1 MKITTIAKT
10 SLALGL
16 LTTGVITTTTQAA
29 NATTPS
35 STKVET
41 PQQTAN
47 ATTPSSTKVEAPQQ
61 AANATTPSSTKVEAP
76 QQTPN
81 ATTPSSTK
89 VETPQ
94 QTPNA
99 TTPSSTKVEAPQQ
112 AANATTPSS
121 TKVEAPQQAANATTL
136 SSTKVETPQQT
147 PNAPTPPST
156 KVETPQQAANAT
168 TPSSTKVETPQ
179 QTPNATT
186 PSSTKVETPQSPT
199 TKQVPTEINPKFK
212 DLRAYYT
219 KPSLEFK
226 NEIGIILKKWTTIRF
241 MNVVP
246 DYFIYKIALVGKDDK
261 KYGEGVHRNV
271 DVFVVLEEN
280 NYNLEK
286 YSVGGITKSN
296 SKKVDHKAGVRIT
309 KEDNKGTISHDVSE
323 FKITKEQIS
332 LKELDFKLRKQLVEN
347 HNLYGNVGSGK
358 IVIKMKNG
366 GKYTFELHKK
376 LQENRMA
383 DVIDGT
389 NIDNIE
395 VNIK

>member
-1 MKITTIAKT
+1 MEHTTIKITTIAKT

-29 NATTPS
+29 NATTPP
-35 STKVET
+35 STKVEA

-47 ATTPSSTKVEAPQQ
+47 ATTPPSTKV
-61 AANATTPSSTKVEAP
+61 T
-76 QQTPN
+76 
-81 ATTPSSTK
+81 
-89 VETPQ
+89 
-94 QTPNA
+94 
-99 TTPSSTKVEAPQQ
+99 
-112 AANATTPSS
+112 
-121 TKVEAPQQAANATTL
+121 
-136 SSTKVETPQQT
+136 
-147 PNAPTPPST
+147 TPPST
-156 KVETPQQAANAT
+156 NTPQPMQ
-168 TPSSTKVETPQ
+168 STK
-179 QTPNATT
+179 
-186 PSSTKVETPQSPT
+186 SDTPQSPT

-332 LKELDFKLRKQLVEN
+332 LKELDFKLRKQLIEKN
-347 HNLYGNVGSGK
+347 NLYGNVGSGK

>member
-1 MKITTIAKT
+1 MKMRTIAKT

-16 LTTGVITTTTQAA
+16 LTTCAITVTTQSVKAEKVQSTKVDKVPTLKGERLAMINITTGANTATTQAA
-29 NATTPS
+29 NTRQERTSKLEKAPNTNEEKTSTSKIEKISQPKQEAQKSLNISATPAPKQEQSQTTTESATPKTKVTTPQS
-35 STKVET
+35 INTQQTKVT
-41 PQQTAN
+41 
-47 ATTPSSTKVEAPQQ
+47 
-61 AANATTPSSTKVEAP
+61 
-76 QQTPN
+76 
-81 ATTPSSTK
+81 
-89 VETPQ
+89 
-94 QTPNA
+94 
-99 TTPSSTKVEAPQQ
+99 
-112 AANATTPSS
+112 
-121 TKVEAPQQAANATTL
+121 
-136 SSTKVETPQQT
+136 
-147 PNAPTPPST
+147 TPPST
-156 KVETPQQAANAT
+156 NTPQPMQ
-168 TPSSTKVETPQ
+168 STK
-179 QTPNATT
+179 
-186 PSSTKVETPQSPT
+186 SDTPQSPT
-199 TKQVPTEINPKFK
+199 IKQAQTDMTPKYE
-212 DLRAYYT
+212 DLRSYYT

-296 SKKVDHKAGVRIT
+296 SKKVNHKAGVRIT

-332 LKELDFKLRKQLVEN
+332 LKELDFKLRKQLIEKN
-347 HNLYGNVGSGK
+347 NLYGNVGSGK

-376 LQENRMA
+376 LQEYRMA

>member
-16 LTTGVITTTTQAA
+16 LTTGVIKTTTQAA

-35 STKVET
+35 STKVEAPQST
-41 PQQTAN
+41 PPSTKIEAPQSTPPSTKIEAPQSKPNATTPPSTKVEAPQQTAN
-47 ATTPSSTKVEAPQQ
+47 ATTPPSTKV
-61 AANATTPSSTKVEAP
+61 T
-76 QQTPN
+76 
-81 ATTPSSTK
+81 
-89 VETPQ
+89 
-94 QTPNA
+94 
-99 TTPSSTKVEAPQQ
+99 
-112 AANATTPSS
+112 
-121 TKVEAPQQAANATTL
+121 
-136 SSTKVETPQQT
+136 
-147 PNAPTPPST
+147 TPPST
-156 KVETPQQAANAT
+156 NTPQPMQ
-168 TPSSTKVETPQ
+168 STK
-179 QTPNATT
+179 
-186 PSSTKVETPQSPT
+186 SDTPQSPT

-332 LKELDFKLRKQLVEN
+332 LKELDFKLRKQLIEKN
-347 HNLYGNVGSGK
+347 NLYGNVGSGK

>member
-16 LTTGVITTTTQAA
+16 LTTGVITMTT
-29 NATTPS
+29 
-35 STKVET
+35 
-41 PQQTAN
+41 
-47 ATTPSSTKVEAPQQ
+47 Q

-76 QQTPN
+76 QSTPPSTKIEAPQSKPN
-81 ATTPSSTK
+81 ATTP
-89 VETPQ
+89 P
-94 QTPNA
+94 
-99 TTPSSTKVEAPQQ
+99 STKVEAPQQ
-112 AANATTPSS
+112 TANAT
-121 TKVEAPQQAANATTL
+121 
-136 SSTKVETPQQT
+136 
-147 PNAPTPPST
+147 TPPST
-156 KVETPQQAANAT
+156 KVTTPPSTNTPQPMQ
-168 TPSSTKVETPQ
+168 STK
-179 QTPNATT
+179 
-186 PSSTKVETPQSPT
+186 SDTPQSPT

-332 LKELDFKLRKQLVEN
+332 LKELDFKLRKQLIEKN
-347 HNLYGNVGSGK
+347 NLYGNVGSGK

>member
-35 STKVET
+35 STKVEAPQST
-41 PQQTAN
+41 P
-47 ATTPSSTKVEAPQQ
+47 PSTKVEAPQ
-61 AANATTPSSTKVEAP
+61 SK
-76 QQTPN
+76 PN
-81 ATTPSSTK
+81 ATTPPSTK

-99 TTPSSTKVEAPQQ
+99 TTPPSTKV
-112 AANATTPSS
+112 T
-121 TKVEAPQQAANATTL
+121 
-136 SSTKVETPQQT
+136 
-147 PNAPTPPST
+147 TPPST
-156 KVETPQQAANAT
+156 NTPQPMQ
-168 TPSSTKVETPQ
+168 STK
-179 QTPNATT
+179 
-186 PSSTKVETPQSPT
+186 SDTPQSPT

-286 YSVGGITKSN
+286 YSVGVITKSN

-309 KEDNKGTISHDVSE
+309 KEDNKGIISHDVSE

-332 LKELDFKLRKQLVEN
+332 LKELDFKLRKQLIEKN
-347 HNLYGNVGSGK
+347 NLYGNVGSGK

>member
-35 STKVET
+35 STKVEA

-47 ATTPSSTKVEAPQQ
+47 ATTPH
-61 AANATTPSSTKVEAP
+61 
-76 QQTPN
+76 
-81 ATTPSSTK
+81 
-89 VETPQ
+89 
-94 QTPNA
+94 
-99 TTPSSTKVEAPQQ
+99 
-112 AANATTPSS
+112 
-121 TKVEAPQQAANATTL
+121 
-136 SSTKVETPQQT
+136 
-147 PNAPTPPST
+147 
-156 KVETPQQAANAT
+156 
-168 TPSSTKVETPQ
+168 STKVETPQ

-186 PSSTKVETPQSPT
+186 PSSTKVETTQAANATTPSSTKVEVPQSTPLSTKVEAPQSKPNATTPPSSNVDTSPPQSPT

-219 KPSLEFK
+219 KPSIEFK

-309 KEDNKGTISHDVSE
+309 KEDNKGIISHDVSE

-332 LKELDFKLRKQLVEN
+332 LKELDFKLRKQLIEKN
-347 HNLYGNVGSGK
+347 NLYGNVGSGK

-383 DVIDGT
+383 YVIDGT

>member
-16 LTTGVITTTTQAA
+16 LTTGVITTTTQ
-29 NATTPS
+29 
-35 STKVET
+35 E
-41 PQQTAN
+41 AN
-47 ATTPSSTKVEAPQQ
+47 ATTPSSTKVEAPQS
-61 AANATTPSSTKVEAP
+61 TPPSTKVEAP
-76 QQTPN
+76 QSKPN
-81 ATTPSSTK
+81 ATTPPSTK

-99 TTPSSTKVEAPQQ
+99 TTPP
-112 AANATTPSS
+112 
-121 TKVEAPQQAANATTL
+121 
-136 SSTKVETPQQT
+136 
-147 PNAPTPPST
+147 
-156 KVETPQQAANAT
+156 
-168 TPSSTKVETPQ
+168 
-179 QTPNATT
+179 
-186 PSSTKVETPQSPT
+186 STKVETPQSPT

-241 MNVVP
+241 MNIVP

-261 KYGEGVHRNV
+261 KYDEGVHRNV
-271 DVFVVLEEN
+271 DVFVVLEEKN
-280 NYNLEK
+280 KYGVER

-332 LKELDFKLRKQLVEN
+332 LKELDFKLRKQLIEN

-358 IVIKMKNG
+358 IVINMKNG

>member
-1 MKITTIAKT
+1 MKITTSAKT

-35 STKVET
+35 STKVEAPQST
-41 PQQTAN
+41 PPSTKIEAPQSKPNATTPPSTKVEAPQQTAN
-47 ATTPSSTKVEAPQQ
+47 ATTPPSTKV
-61 AANATTPSSTKVEAP
+61 T
-76 QQTPN
+76 
-81 ATTPSSTK
+81 
-89 VETPQ
+89 
-94 QTPNA
+94 
-99 TTPSSTKVEAPQQ
+99 
-112 AANATTPSS
+112 
-121 TKVEAPQQAANATTL
+121 
-136 SSTKVETPQQT
+136 
-147 PNAPTPPST
+147 TPPST
-156 KVETPQQAANAT
+156 NTPQPMQ
-168 TPSSTKVETPQ
+168 STK
-179 QTPNATT
+179 
-186 PSSTKVETPQSPT
+186 SDTPQSPT

-332 LKELDFKLRKQLVEN
+332 LKELDFKLRKQLIEKN
-347 HNLYGNVGSGK
+347 NLYGNVGSGK

>member
-16 LTTGVITTTTQAA
+16 LTTGVITTTTQ
-29 NATTPS
+29 
-35 STKVET
+35 E
-41 PQQTAN
+41 AN
-47 ATTPSSTKVEAPQQ
+47 ATTPSSTKVEAPQS
-61 AANATTPSSTKVEAP
+61 TPPSTKVEAP
-76 QQTPN
+76 QSKPN
-81 ATTPSSTK
+81 AT
-89 VETPQ
+89 
-94 QTPNA
+94 
-99 TTPSSTKVEAPQQ
+99 
-112 AANATTPSS
+112 
-121 TKVEAPQQAANATTL
+121 
-136 SSTKVETPQQT
+136 
-147 PNAPTPPST
+147 TPPST
-156 KVETPQQAANAT
+156 KVEI
-168 TPSSTKVETPQ
+168 PQ

-241 MNVVP
+241 MNIVP

-261 KYGEGVHRNV
+261 KYDEGVHRNV
-271 DVFVVLEEN
+271 DVFVVLEEKN
-280 NYNLEK
+280 KYGVER

-332 LKELDFKLRKQLVEN
+332 LKELDFKLRKQLIEN

-358 IVIKMKNG
+358 IVINMKNG

>member
-35 STKVET
+35 STKVEA

-47 ATTPSSTKVEAPQQ
+47 ATTPP
-61 AANATTPSSTKVEAP
+61 
-76 QQTPN
+76 
-81 ATTPSSTK
+81 STK

-99 TTPSSTKVEAPQQ
+99 TTPSSTKVETTQ

-121 TKVEAPQQAANATTL
+121 TKVE
-136 SSTKVETPQQT
+136 TPQQT
-147 PNAPTPPST
+147 PNPPTSPST

-168 TPSSTKVETPQ
+168 TPSSTKVEVPQSTPLSTKVEAPQ
-179 QTPNATT
+179 SKPNATT
-186 PSSTKVETPQSPT
+186 PPSSNVDTSPPQSPT
-199 TKQVPTEINPKFK
+199 TKKVPTEINPKFK

-219 KPSLEFK
+219 KPSIEFK

-309 KEDNKGTISHDVSE
+309 KEDNKGIISHDVSE

-332 LKELDFKLRKQLVEN
+332 LKELDFKLRKQLIEKN
-347 HNLYGNVGSGK
+347 NLYGNVGSGK

>member
-35 STKVET
+35 STKVEAPQST
-41 PQQTAN
+41 PPSTKIEAPQSKPN
-47 ATTPSSTKVEAPQQ
+47 ATTPP
-61 AANATTPSSTKVEAP
+61 STKVEAP
-76 QQTPN
+76 QQT
-81 ATTPSSTK
+81 
-89 VETPQ
+89 
-94 QTPNA
+94 
-99 TTPSSTKVEAPQQ
+99 
-112 AANATTPSS
+112 ANAI
-121 TKVEAPQQAANATTL
+121 
-136 SSTKVETPQQT
+136 
-147 PNAPTPPST
+147 TPPST
-156 KVETPQQAANAT
+156 KVTTPPSTNTPQPMQ
-168 TPSSTKVETPQ
+168 STK
-179 QTPNATT
+179 
-186 PSSTKVETPQSPT
+186 SDTPQSPT

-332 LKELDFKLRKQLVEN
+332 LKELDFKLRKQLIEKN
-347 HNLYGNVGSGK
+347 NLYGNVGSGK

>member
-35 STKVET
+35 STKVEA

-47 ATTPSSTKVEAPQQ
+47 AT
-61 AANATTPSSTKVEAP
+61 
-76 QQTPN
+76 
-81 ATTPSSTK
+81 
-89 VETPQ
+89 
-94 QTPNA
+94 
-99 TTPSSTKVEAPQQ
+99 
-112 AANATTPSS
+112 
-121 TKVEAPQQAANATTL
+121 
-136 SSTKVETPQQT
+136 
-147 PNAPTPPST
+147 TPPST

-168 TPSSTKVETPQ
+168 TPSSTKVETTQ
-179 QTPNATT
+179 AANATT
-186 PSSTKVETPQSPT
+186 PSSTKVEVPQSTPLSTKVEAPQSKPNATTPPSSNVDTSPPQSPT

-219 KPSLEFK
+219 KPSIEFK

-309 KEDNKGTISHDVSE
+309 KEDNKGIISHDVSE

-332 LKELDFKLRKQLVEN
+332 LKELDFKLRKQLIEKN
-347 HNLYGNVGSGK
+347 NLYGNVGSGK

>member
-16 LTTGVITTTTQAA
+16 LTTGVITTTTQ
-29 NATTPS
+29 
-35 STKVET
+35 E
-41 PQQTAN
+41 AN
-47 ATTPSSTKVEAPQQ
+47 ATTPSSTKVEAPQS
-61 AANATTPSSTKVEAP
+61 TPPSTKVEAP
-76 QQTPN
+76 QSKPN
-81 ATTPSSTK
+81 ATTP
-89 VETPQ
+89 P
-94 QTPNA
+94 
-99 TTPSSTKVEAPQQ
+99 
-112 AANATTPSS
+112 
-121 TKVEAPQQAANATTL
+121 
-136 SSTKVETPQQT
+136 
-147 PNAPTPPST
+147 
-156 KVETPQQAANAT
+156 
-168 TPSSTKVETPQ
+168 STKVETPQ

-241 MNVVP
+241 MNIVP

-261 KYGEGVHRNV
+261 KYDEGVHRNI
-271 DVFVVLEEN
+271 DVFVVLEEKN
-280 NYNLEK
+280 KYGVER

-332 LKELDFKLRKQLVEN
+332 LKELDFKLRKQLIEN

-358 IVIKMKNG
+358 IVINMKNG

>member
-1 MKITTIAKT
+1 MKITMIAKT

-29 NATTPS
+29 KAS
-35 STKVET
+35 
-41 PQQTAN
+41 
-47 ATTPSSTKVEAPQQ
+47 TPSSTKVEAPQSTPPSTKVEAPQ
-61 AANATTPSSTKVEAP
+61 SKPNATTPSSTKVEAP
-76 QQTPN
+76 QQT
-81 ATTPSSTK
+81 
-89 VETPQ
+89 
-94 QTPNA
+94 
-99 TTPSSTKVEAPQQ
+99 
-112 AANATTPSS
+112 ANAT
-121 TKVEAPQQAANATTL
+121 
-136 SSTKVETPQQT
+136 
-147 PNAPTPPST
+147 TPPST
-156 KVETPQQAANAT
+156 KVTTPPSTNTPQPMQ
-168 TPSSTKVETPQ
+168 STK
-179 QTPNATT
+179 
-186 PSSTKVETPQSPT
+186 SDTPQSPT

-226 NEIGIILKKWTTIRF
+226 NKIGIILKKWTTIRF
-241 MNVVP
+241 MNIVP

-309 KEDNKGTISHDVSE
+309 KEDNKGIISHDVSE

-332 LKELDFKLRKQLVEN
+332 LKELDFKLRKQLIEKN
-347 HNLYGNVGSGK
+347 NLYGNVGSGK

>member
-16 LTTGVITTTTQAA
+16 LTTGVITTTTQ
-29 NATTPS
+29 
-35 STKVET
+35 E
-41 PQQTAN
+41 AN
-47 ATTPSSTKVEAPQQ
+47 ATTPSSTKVEAPQS
-61 AANATTPSSTKVEAP
+61 TPPSTKVEAP
-76 QQTPN
+76 QSKPN
-81 ATTPSSTK
+81 ATTP
-89 VETPQ
+89 P
-94 QTPNA
+94 
-99 TTPSSTKVEAPQQ
+99 
-112 AANATTPSS
+112 
-121 TKVEAPQQAANATTL
+121 
-136 SSTKVETPQQT
+136 
-147 PNAPTPPST
+147 
-156 KVETPQQAANAT
+156 
-168 TPSSTKVETPQ
+168 STKVETPQ

-241 MNVVP
+241 MNIVP

-261 KYGEGVHRNV
+261 KYNEGVHRNV
-271 DVFVVLEEN
+271 DVFVVLEEKN
-280 NYNLEK
+280 KYGVER

-332 LKELDFKLRKQLVEN
+332 LKELDFKLRKQLIEN

-358 IVIKMKNG
+358 IVINMKNG

>member
-1 MKITTIAKT
+1 MKMRTIAKT

-35 STKVET
+35 STKVEA

-47 ATTPSSTKVEAPQQ
+47 ATTPH
-61 AANATTPSSTKVEAP
+61 
-76 QQTPN
+76 
-81 ATTPSSTK
+81 STK

-99 TTPSSTKVEAPQQ
+99 TTPSSTKVETTQ

-121 TKVEAPQQAANATTL
+121 TKVE
-136 SSTKVETPQQT
+136 TPQQT
-147 PNAPTPPST
+147 PNPPTSPST

-168 TPSSTKVETPQ
+168 TPSSTKVEVPQSTPHSTKVEAPQ
-179 QTPNATT
+179 SKPNATT
-186 PSSTKVETPQSPT
+186 PPSSNVDTSPPQSPT

-219 KPSLEFK
+219 KPSIEFK

-309 KEDNKGTISHDVSE
+309 KEDNKGIISHDVSE

-332 LKELDFKLRKQLVEN
+332 LKELDFKLRKQLIEKN
-347 HNLYGNVGSGK
+347 NLYGNVGSGK

>member
-16 LTTGVITTTTQAA
+16 LTTGVITTTTQ
-29 NATTPS
+29 
-35 STKVET
+35 E
-41 PQQTAN
+41 AN
-47 ATTPSSTKVEAPQQ
+47 ATTPSSTKVEAPQS
-61 AANATTPSSTKVEAP
+61 TPPSTKVEAP
-76 QQTPN
+76 QSKPN
-81 ATTPSSTK
+81 AT
-89 VETPQ
+89 
-94 QTPNA
+94 
-99 TTPSSTKVEAPQQ
+99 
-112 AANATTPSS
+112 
-121 TKVEAPQQAANATTL
+121 
-136 SSTKVETPQQT
+136 
-147 PNAPTPPST
+147 TPPST
-156 KVETPQQAANAT
+156 KVETPQQ
-168 TPSSTKVETPQ
+168 TPD
-179 QTPNATT
+179 ATT

-241 MNVVP
+241 MNIVP

-261 KYGEGVHRNV
+261 KYDEGVHRNV
-271 DVFVVLEEN
+271 DVFVVLEEKN
-280 NYNLEK
+280 KYGVER

-332 LKELDFKLRKQLVEN
+332 LKELDFKLRKQLIEN

-358 IVIKMKNG
+358 IVINMKNG

>member
-35 STKVET
+35 STKVEAPQQTANATTPPSTKVET

-47 ATTPSSTKVEAPQQ
+47 ATTPP
-61 AANATTPSSTKVEAP
+61 
-76 QQTPN
+76 
-81 ATTPSSTK
+81 STK

-99 TTPSSTKVEAPQQ
+99 TTPSSTKVETTQ

-121 TKVEAPQQAANATTL
+121 TKVE
-136 SSTKVETPQQT
+136 TPQQT
-147 PNAPTPPST
+147 PNPPTSPST

-168 TPSSTKVETPQ
+168 TPSSTKVEVPQSTPLSTKVEAPQ
-179 QTPNATT
+179 SKPNATT
-186 PSSTKVETPQSPT
+186 PPSSNVDTSPPQSPT

-219 KPSLEFK
+219 KPSIEFK

-309 KEDNKGTISHDVSE
+309 KEDNKGIISHDVSE

-332 LKELDFKLRKQLVEN
+332 LKELDFKLRKQLIEKN
-347 HNLYGNVGSGK
+347 NLYGNVGSGK

>member
-16 LTTGVITTTTQAA
+16 LTTGVITTTTQ
-29 NATTPS
+29 
-35 STKVET
+35 E
-41 PQQTAN
+41 AN
-47 ATTPSSTKVEAPQQ
+47 ATTPSSTKVEAPQS
-61 AANATTPSSTKVEAP
+61 TPASTKVEAP
-76 QQTPN
+76 QSKPN
-81 ATTPSSTK
+81 ATTP
-89 VETPQ
+89 P
-94 QTPNA
+94 
-99 TTPSSTKVEAPQQ
+99 
-112 AANATTPSS
+112 
-121 TKVEAPQQAANATTL
+121 
-136 SSTKVETPQQT
+136 
-147 PNAPTPPST
+147 
-156 KVETPQQAANAT
+156 
-168 TPSSTKVETPQ
+168 STKVETPQ

-241 MNVVP
+241 MNIVP

-261 KYGEGVHRNV
+261 KYDEGVHRNV
-271 DVFVVLEEN
+271 DVFVVLEEKN
-280 NYNLEK
+280 KYGVER

-332 LKELDFKLRKQLVEN
+332 LKELDFKLRKQLIEN

-358 IVIKMKNG
+358 IVINMKNG

>member
-16 LTTGVITTTTQAA
+16 LTTGVITTTTQ
-29 NATTPS
+29 
-35 STKVET
+35 E
-41 PQQTAN
+41 AN
-47 ATTPSSTKVEAPQQ
+47 ATTPSSTKVEAPQS
-61 AANATTPSSTKVEAP
+61 TPPSTKVEAP
-76 QQTPN
+76 QSKPN
-81 ATTPSSTK
+81 ATTP
-89 VETPQ
+89 P
-94 QTPNA
+94 
-99 TTPSSTKVEAPQQ
+99 
-112 AANATTPSS
+112 
-121 TKVEAPQQAANATTL
+121 
-136 SSTKVETPQQT
+136 
-147 PNAPTPPST
+147 
-156 KVETPQQAANAT
+156 
-168 TPSSTKVETPQ
+168 STKVETPQ

-212 DLRAYYT
+212 GAYYT

-241 MNVVP
+241 MNIVP

-261 KYGEGVHRNV
+261 KYDEGVHRNV
-271 DVFVVLEEN
+271 DVFVVLEEKN
-280 NYNLEK
+280 KYGVER

-332 LKELDFKLRKQLVEN
+332 LKELDFKLRKQLIEN

-358 IVIKMKNG
+358 IVINMKNG